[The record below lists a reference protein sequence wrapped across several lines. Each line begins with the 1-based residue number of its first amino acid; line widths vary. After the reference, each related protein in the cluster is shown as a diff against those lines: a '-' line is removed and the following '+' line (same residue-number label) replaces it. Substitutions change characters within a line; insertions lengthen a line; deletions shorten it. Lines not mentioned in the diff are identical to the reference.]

1 MLIFCNGGFCN
12 LILLIKK
19 VVLCE
24 ICDMGFYG
32 CVVSSISFIIWIFI
46 YLFLIKFIKI
56 FWYIIYVFCFDYNV
70 Y

>member
-56 FWYIIYVFCFDYNV
+56 F
-70 Y
+70 